1 MAMVKIKGTD
11 MGLWTNVYIL
21 FYIQGELDLIVS
33 KAHLKRTFRYLAMDT
48 RNGNRTQNH
57 VKATVLTNIQTK
69 EYRYETYICNTRLH
83 VLLMQRIH
91 INKFSI
97 DSYITQ
103 FYNNR
108 IRAQSTL
115 DFRF

>member
-33 KAHLKRTFRYLAMDT
+33 KAHLKRTFHYLTMDT

-57 VKATVLTNIQTK
+57 VKATVLTNMQTK
-69 EYRYETYICNTRLH
+69 EYRYETYNY
-83 VLLMQRIH
+83 MQYTSYSCKEYTS
-91 INKFSI
+91 IN
-97 DSYITQ
+97 
-103 FYNNR
+103 
-108 IRAQSTL
+108 L
-115 DFRF
+115 V